1 MRVTRRHLLQQ
12 IGATAAVAGSV
23 PSLLDAAAAGRIEG
37 FGGASRNGPVRLNRN
52 ESAYGPSPRAVG
64 AIQENAADLANRF
77 PDVESADLRDRLAAM
92 HRVLPEQI
100 VIGCGSSDIL
110 RRAAAA
116 LAAPGKKVITA
127 IPTFDL
133 MGRCAG
139 RCGAEVIAV
148 PLTHS
153 HAHDLDGM
161 LASAD
166 AATTLVYI
174 CNPNNPT
181 GTLTGRR
188 ELESFIR
195 QLPPTATVLID
206 EAYHHYVG
214 GSADYASF
222 LDRPIEATRLI
233 VTRTFSHIHGLA
245 GLRIGYAVA
254 SGQTAAML
262 GAGGLP
268 EDVGTIAVAAAL
280 AAIQDSDHVALSARR
295 NADARQEFFN
305 QANAR
310 MVRAIDSQTNFVML
324 NTDRPAGHIVEH
336 FRTHDVLVA
345 GPIPSYDNYIRV
357 SLGSPDAMNEFW
369 RVWDLLPGG
378 GHRM

>member
-12 IGATAAVAGSV
+12 VGATAAVTASV
-23 PSLLDAAAAGRIEG
+23 PSLLDGAAPGRIEWLEG
-37 FGGASRNGPVRLNRN
+37 TSRNGPVRLNRN
-52 ESAYGPSPRAVG
+52 ETAYGPSPRAIA
-64 AIQENAADLANRF
+64 AIQKSAADLTNRF
-77 PDVESADLRDRLAAM
+77 PDVESADLSDRLAAM
-92 HRVLPEQI
+92 HRVSPEQI

-110 RRAAAA
+110 RRAVAA
-116 LAAPGKKVITA
+116 LAAPGRRVITA
-127 IPTFDL
+127 VPTFDL
-133 MGRCAG
+133 MGRCAE
-139 RCGAEVIAV
+139 RRGADVIAV
-148 PLTHS
+148 PLTPG
-153 HAHDLDGM
+153 HAHDLDSM
-161 LASAD
+161 LTYAD
-166 AATTLVYI
+166 GTTTLVYI

-181 GTLTGRR
+181 GTLTDRG
-188 ELESFIR
+188 ELEAFIR
-195 QLPPTATVLID
+195 KLPPTTTVVID

-222 LDRPIEATRLI
+222 LDRPIEAPRLI

-268 EDVGTIAVAAAL
+268 EDVSTVAVAAAL
-280 AAIQDSDHVALSARR
+280 AAIQDPDHAALSGRR
-295 NADARQEFFN
+295 NADARQEFLN

-310 MVRAIDSQTNFVML
+310 MVSAIDSQTNFVML
-324 NTDRPAGHIVEH
+324 DTDRPADQIVEH

-345 GPIPSYDNYIRV
+345 GPIPSYNKYIRV
-357 SLGSPDAMNEFW
+357 SLGSPAAMNEFW